1 MNTRFGRYVA
11 GAMLSVATILP
22 LASAH
27 AQSCGDR
34 LNMCVTQCNS
44 MYSGADATAD
54 IMASYLMR
62 KDQAALQAK
71 QNEINMKQQQIR
83 QCEANC
89 NSQAAFCKD

>member
-1 MNTRFGRYVA
+1 MKIRFGRHLS
-11 GAMLSVATILP
+11 GAIAT
-22 LASAH
+22 LAMVLAVGTAH

-34 LNMCVTQCNS
+34 VNMCITQCNS
-44 MYSGADATAD
+44 MYTGANATAD

-71 QNEINMKQQQIR
+71 QNEINMKQQQIK

-89 NSQAAFCKD
+89 NSQAAFCRD